1 MHLTPSKL
9 AATYDC
15 LRAFPPFRGWRL
27 PESDDVAFGVSLSPD
42 TYGTYDLCRGQPRI
56 EISALMVTEFQA
68 LLETM
73 AHEMIHLHQCRA
85 GRAVDHDAEWQRLA
99 TRVCREFG
107 WKREGF

>member
-1 MHLTPSKL
+1 MQLTPSKL
-9 AATYDC
+9 AAVYDC
-15 LRAFPPFRGWRL
+15 LRAFPPFRGWKL
-27 PESDDVAFGVSLSPD
+27 PESDEVAFGISLSPD

-56 EISALMVTEFQA
+56 EISVLMVSDFQS
-68 LLETM
+68 LVETM

>member
-1 MHLTPSKL
+1 M
-9 AATYDC
+9 ATDWQT
-15 LRAFPPFRGWRL
+15 L
-27 PESDDVAFGVSLSPD
+27 V
-42 TYGTYDLCRGQPRI
+42 
-56 EISALMVTEFQA
+56 
-68 LLETM
+68 ETM

>member
-27 PESDDVAFGVSLSPD
+27 PEADDVAFGVSLSPD
-42 TYGTYDLCRGQPRI
+42 NFGTYDLCRGGPRI
-56 EISALMVTEFQA
+56 EISALMVVEFQT

-85 GRAVDHDAEWQRLA
+85 GRAVEHDAEWQRLA